1 LLLMEW
7 LLLASGVALALANG
21 ANDNFKGVA
30 TVYGSGQLGYRKA
43 LLLATASQIAGSLA
57 SVVLATALVKAFSG
71 KGLVPPELL
80 TSELLTAVSLGA
92 AVTVGVAT
100 RVGLPVSTTHAIVGG
115 LVGAGAVTAGSALDL
130 GALGAAFVLPLAVG
144 PFVAAAAAWVFSRG
158 GDAIGSRAERGVCV
172 CVEPGGAPAPALVAG
187 IANLGVGALG
197 VGATVKV
204 ARTSECKAHHAV
216 ELAGI
221 EIDQVLRIGHVA
233 SAATVGFA
241 RGLND
246 TPKILGL
253 MVGASVIDPTVGAGV
268 LGIAMALGGLVASRR
283 VADTLA
289 LRITPMQNGQ
299 GLAANLAT
307 SLLVVGASR
316 LGLPVST
323 THVSTGGIFGI
334 GAAAGTLQHRQAG
347 EILGAWLGTLPLAAA
362 LGALLA
368 WCLG

>member
-1 LLLMEW
+1 MEW
-7 LLLASGVALALANG
+7 LLLASGVVLAFANG
-21 ANDNFKGVA
+21 ANDNIKGVA
-30 TVYGSGQLGYRKA
+30 TIYGSGQLGYGRA
-43 LLLATASQIAGSLA
+43 LTLATASQIAGSLA

-80 TSELLTAVSLGA
+80 TPELLTAVALGA
-92 AVTVGVAT
+92 ALTVGVAT
-100 RVGLPVSTTHAIVGG
+100 RVGLPISTTHAIVGG
-115 LVGAGAVTAGSALDL
+115 LVGAGAVVAGSALDL

-144 PFVAAAAAWVFSRG
+144 PIVAVLLAWAFNRA
-158 GDAIGSRAERGVCV
+158 GDSIGSRLGRERGVCV
-172 CVEPGGAPAPALVAG
+172 CVCVEPARPLASEPGAGVAYAGVEAG
-187 IANLGVGALG
+187 IQL
-197 VGATVKV
+197 KI
-204 ARTSECKAHHAV
+204 ARASECTAHGTV

-221 EIDQVLRIGHVA
+221 EIDRALRVGHIA
-233 SAATVGFA
+233 SATTVGFA

-253 MVGASVIDPTVGAGV
+253 MVGAAVIDPTAGAGV
-268 LGIAMALGGLVASRR
+268 LGIAMALGGLLASRR

-289 LRITPMQNGQ
+289 LGITPMRNGQ

-334 GAAAGTLQHRQAG
+334 GVAARTLQHRQVG
-347 EILGAWLGTLPLAAA
+347 EILGAWLGTLPVAAA
-362 LGALLA
+362 LGALFAWGLA
-368 WCLG
+368 

>member
-1 LLLMEW
+1 
-7 LLLASGVALALANG
+7 
-21 ANDNFKGVA
+21 
-30 TVYGSGQLGYRKA
+30 
-43 LLLATASQIAGSLA
+43 LATASQIAGSLA
-57 SVVLATALVKAFSG
+57 SVILATALVKAFSG

-80 TSELLTAVSLGA
+80 TPELLTAVALGA
-92 AVTVGVAT
+92 ALTVSVAT
-100 RVGLPVSTTHAIVGG
+100 RVGLPISTTHAIVGG
-115 LVGAGAVTAGSALDL
+115 LVGAGAVVAGSALDL

-144 PFVAAAAAWVFSRG
+144 PLVAVLLAWTLSRG
-158 GDAIGSRAERGVCV
+158 GDAFSARIGSERGICV
-172 CVEPGGAPAPALVAG
+172 CAEPSGAVLSAAETGVAYSSVTTG
-187 IANLGVGALG
+187 LKLKLGPSSAC
-197 VGATVKV
+197 T
-204 ARTSECKAHHAV
+204 AHDTV

-221 EIDQVLRIGHVA
+221 EVDQALRVGHIT

-253 MVGASVIDPTVGAGV
+253 MVGASVIDPMAGAVV
-268 LGIAMALGGLVASRR
+268 LGIAMALGGLLASRR

-289 LRITPMQNGQ
+289 HRITPMKNGQ

-334 GAAAGTLQHRQAG
+334 GAAAGTLRRRQAG

-362 LGALLA
+362 LGALFA
-368 WCLG
+368 WILR